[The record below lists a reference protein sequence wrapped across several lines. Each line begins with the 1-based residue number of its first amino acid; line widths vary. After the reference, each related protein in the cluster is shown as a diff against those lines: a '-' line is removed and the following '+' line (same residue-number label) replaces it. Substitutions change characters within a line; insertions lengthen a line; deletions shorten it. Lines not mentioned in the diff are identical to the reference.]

1 MAKIKPDIFWMAVRE
16 LAFIYCR
23 VDHFWLFNFR
33 DFNGQGCAGM
43 FKIHAMRFADY

>member
-1 MAKIKPDIFWMAVRE
+1 MTKIKPGIFWMAMRI
-16 LAFIYCR
+16 LTLSYCR

-33 DFNGQGCAGM
+33 RFNGQDCAGM